1 MESGLSIGGV
11 IAVIGLSFIAS
22 PAHAYDLETHVYA
35 GIWTRIA
42 RVGGSG
48 GELIPVVHRAK
59 RTHRNSVPVVH
70 LKMHAISARI
80 LGTSIRRRFYL
91 NMLAQLR
98 DVPAAQKRGK
108 ALQYHP

>member
-1 MESGLSIGGV
+1 MLCLKAKALHI
-11 IAVIGLSFIAS
+11 
-22 PAHAYDLETHVYA
+22 HAALLHE
-35 GIWTRIA
+35 
-42 RVGGSG
+42 VGCG
-48 GELIPVVHRAK
+48 GELIPVVRIRK
-59 RTHRNSVPVVH
+59 RTRRNSVPVAH

>member
-1 MESGLSIGGV
+1 
-11 IAVIGLSFIAS
+11 
-22 PAHAYDLETHVYA
+22 
-35 GIWTRIA
+35 
-42 RVGGSG
+42 
-48 GELIPVVHRAK
+48 
-59 RTHRNSVPVVH
+59 
-70 LKMHAISARI
+70 MHAISARI